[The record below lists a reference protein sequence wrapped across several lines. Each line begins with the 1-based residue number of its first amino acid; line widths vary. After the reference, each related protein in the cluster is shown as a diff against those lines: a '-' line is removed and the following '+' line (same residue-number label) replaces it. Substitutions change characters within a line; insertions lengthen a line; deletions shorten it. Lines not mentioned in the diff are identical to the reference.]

1 MHDAKSSTNEN
12 AERSACFPDPRLKM
26 QKTGEVNMHE
36 IHRGAA
42 IRQ

>member
-12 AERSACFPDPRLKM
+12 PERSARFPDPHLKT
-26 QKTGEVNMHE
+26 QKTGEVNLHE

-42 IRQ
+42 IRK